1 MQIKSMLVILD
12 KKVKMNFKQIVHEG
26 MIGLVR
32 LELQR
37 NSILRKGNF
46 VSRRITDH
54 IFSSG

>member
-1 MQIKSMLVILD
+1 MLVILD
-12 KKVKMNFKQIVHEG
+12 KNKVKMNFKQIVHEG

-46 VSRRITDH
+46 VSRRITDRV
-54 IFSSG
+54 FSSG